1 MNISG
6 IAPQA
11 TWPIKSAASMAP
23 TSPAAPVSRPTGI
36 APAVAT
42 PEPALWQVLSSEER
56 SFFLDGLAQK
66 GATYNPAGATGSA
79 VQAPLGQRIDFR
91 A

>member
-1 MNISG
+1 MTISG
-6 IAPQA
+6 ISPQA
-11 TWPIKSAASMAP
+11 AWPIRSATPMA
-23 TSPAAPVSRPTGI
+23 PAAPAAPLSRPTAI
-36 APAVAT
+36 APSVAN

-66 GATYNPAGATGSA
+66 GTTYNPAGATGSA